1 MTIGQHNGRP
11 IMTALRL
18 PLFLGIA
25 LIAAAGC
32 AQQPKRA
39 HYMAPAATAAAAP
52 QSAATATATQ
62 ALMSAFPPRLLVFA
76 YDQGWRQVVLAG
88 NNHYFCRTDAPSGS
102 LITGQR
108 CITQAD
114 METVQLLV
122 EQEQEILR
130 LPIPYIP
137 MRYP

>member
-18 PLFLGIA
+18 PLFLGTA

-39 HYMAPAATAAAAP
+39 HYMAPAAP
-52 QSAATATATQ
+52 KSAATATATQ

-76 YDQGWRQVVLAG
+76 YDQGWTQVVLAG
-88 NNHYFCRTDAPSGS
+88 NNRYFCRTDAPSGS
-102 LITGQR
+102 LITRER

-122 EQEQEILR
+122 EQEQALLR

-137 MRYP
+137 IRYP